1 MSYLART
8 AGSLA
13 LIVIICAMP
22 GVAER
27 AEAQASLWNNYQ
39 GSSSVQLNFVPG
51 TGGNLHYLGAT
62 VGLPGASPS
71 SSITFNQANV
81 WTVDTGSEGMLI
93 TADYLK
99 NSFGI
104 NAASFGKPSNQT
116 IAYTSSGN
124 TYTGFYQ
131 PLSVGLYNAKSST
144 SGNLAATAN
153 TQVFIATQFT
163 NGTITVNLETCGSHC
178 TGSLEQMGVGFGRGY
193 PYSGPA
199 PSPPRVDTNPLMNLT
214 SAAASVAPGYVV
226 TSTYVQLGLT
236 SAQLQNAALVKL
248 LPIAITPQTTGS
260 AWQIAATASD
270 WQTPAMTLTINNA
283 GNAATNGT
291 YYGSLLVDTGLAN
304 VELATGNS
312 TSPKLTFN
320 AASPAQS
327 SSLQI
332 YLPGASSSQGQPLA
346 YTLLYQGSCATGVF
360 TCPTPNQYQN
370 TVGLSPVYPSNSNNA
385 PNDGIDFVTSTTN
398 GSPAF
403 INTGENFLNYFN
415 IVYDP
420 VSGFFGYQVA
430 QDPTQ
435 TSNNPTLQPSI
446 ALQGSVAIP
455 SGTTI
460 ATPTLLFEQFTGIGP
475 PQAAVQLSSPGQVT
489 ISGPISSALYCSG
502 GACTAT
508 GLEISG
514 GTFVLTANNP
524 YLGGTQIDP
533 GATLGLTGTGS
544 IANSAGVTANGM
556 FDISGTSSGASIMSL
571 SGAGMVNL
579 GGQTLTLTNAA
590 GMFGGTIGGSGKLV
604 IGGGTQTLTGTNTYS
619 GGTTVTGG
627 ATLGITSDAA
637 LGNTSGSLTLN
648 SGTLLA
654 LNSLAISRS
663 IIIESGGGVIDSN
676 GFQLALN
683 GSLEVDGPFSTTGA
697 VTLPDSNAL
706 SINDD
711 FSVPTLHIGASG
723 TLRGIGRIHSLT
735 RVDGVLAPGNSPGT
749 LTFTAPVV
757 LGPGST
763 TQFDIDGTGT
773 GTGAGNY
780 SRVIVTGVGNTY
792 TAGGTLLP
800 LLRRIT
806 GSATNTYTP
815 PIGQNFLVVSAQGGL
830 VGSYATLTQPVGL
843 APGTRFDA
851 LYSPTTLDLVVTPAS
866 YGNLALAGLPET
878 SNQSAVGSALDAARP
893 LAGIAMNATQ
903 AATYGSLYLL
913 PAAAV
918 TPTLEQLA
926 PTIYGDALMVTRS
939 NWYLVSG
946 AISEQLEARRGS
958 RPGNH
963 AQIAPGP
970 DGRTIWVTG
979 LGQFG
984 NVYSNGA
991 AGYTSSS
998 GGVAAGVDVGLNQ
1011 SLLVGAAIGFTNQST
1026 SAQNSA
1032 SFTGQAFQFGL
1043 YGSLRQGI
1051 AFVEMQAGGLFSE
1064 GSAGRPLSAYGVE
1077 AKGNTNGA
1085 GGGGSVRAGV
1095 RLDAA
1100 EWQIE
1105 PSLMLAGVGLSQ
1117 GSLTETQAGP
1127 AGLSI
1132 GAASVGSVQT
1142 QVGVRAER
1150 RFAVGTDLAI
1160 VPSVQ
1165 LGWLHEYLDTD
1176 SATRASF
1183 IAAPGIPFAVQS
1195 APIGRDAA
1203 VIGVRAA
1210 LDTAGPFSVYASYVG
1225 TLNGNGNAQT
1235 VSAGLRFVW

>member
-1 MSYLART
+1 MSHLAGR

-13 LIVIICAMP
+13 LILVMCAMP
-22 GVAER
+22 GAANR

-51 TGGNLHYLGAT
+51 AGGNLHVLGAT

-71 SSITFNQANV
+71 SSITFNQTNV
-81 WTVDTGSEGMLI
+81 WTIDTGSEGMLI

-99 NSFGI
+99 SAFGI

-131 PLSVGLYNAKSST
+131 PLSVGLYNAKSGT
-144 SGNLAATAN
+144 AGNLAATAN

-163 NGTITVNLETCGSHC
+163 NGTTTVHFETCGSTC
-178 TGSLEQMGVGFGRGY
+178 TNSLEQMGVGFGRGY
-193 PYSGPA
+193 PYSSPA

-214 SAAASVAPGYVV
+214 SAAANVAPGYVV
-226 TSTYVQLGLT
+226 TSSYVQLGLT
-236 SAQLQNAALVKL
+236 SAQLQNTALVKL

-270 WQTPAMTLTINNA
+270 WQTPAMALTINNA
-283 GNAATNGT
+283 GNAAANGT

-304 VELATGNS
+304 IELATGNS

-332 YLPGASSSQGQPLA
+332 YLPGASSSGQGQPLT
-346 YTLLYQGSCATGVF
+346 YTLLYQGSCATGEF

-370 TVGLSPVYPSNSNNA
+370 TVGLSPVYPSNSSNA
-385 PNDGIDFVTSTTN
+385 PNDGIDFVSATN

-430 QDPTQ
+430 QDPAQ
-435 TSNNPTLQPSI
+435 TSNNPTLQPSL

-460 ATPTLLFEQFTGIGP
+460 STPTLLFEQFTGVGP
-475 PQAAVQLSSPGQVT
+475 PQPNVQLSSPGQVT
-489 ISGPISSALYCSG
+489 ISGPISSALYCFG

-514 GTFVLTANNP
+514 GTFILTANNP

-533 GATLGLTGTGS
+533 GAMLALSGTGS
-544 IANSAGVTANGM
+544 IANSAGVTANGT
-556 FDISGTSSGASIMSL
+556 FDISGTTSGASIMSL
-571 SGAGMVNL
+571 SGAGTVNL

-590 GMFGGTIGGSGKLV
+590 GTFAGTIGGSGKLV
-604 IGGGTQTLTGTNTYS
+604 VGGGTQTLTGTNTYS

-627 ATLGITSDAA
+627 ATLAIAADAA

-654 LNSLAISRS
+654 LSSLAISRS
-663 IIIESGGGVIDSN
+663 IIIASGGGVIDSN
-676 GFQLALN
+676 GFQVALN

-697 VTLPDSNAL
+697 VALPDGSAL

-711 FSVPTLHIGASG
+711 FSVPTLYIGANG
-723 TLRGIGRIHSLT
+723 TLRGTGRIHSPT

-749 LTFTAPVV
+749 LTFTAPLV

-780 SRVIVTGVGNTY
+780 SRVIVTGAANTY
-792 TAGGTLLP
+792 TAAGTLLP
-800 LLRRIT
+800 LLRGIT

-830 VGSYATLTQPVGL
+830 VGSYASLTQPVGL

-851 LYSPTTLDLVVTPAS
+851 LYSPTTMDLVVTPAF
-866 YGNLALAGLPET
+866 YGDLPQAGLAET
-878 SNQSAVGSALDAARP
+878 SNQAAVGSALDAGRP

-903 AATYGSLYLL
+903 AAAYGPLYVL
-913 PAAAV
+913 PAAAIA
-918 TPTLEQLA
+918 PTLEQLA

-958 RPGNH
+958 RLGNQ

-970 DGRTIWVTG
+970 DGKTIWVTS

-984 NVYSNGA
+984 NV
-991 AGYTSSS
+991 
-998 GGVAAGVDVGLNQ
+998 
-1011 SLLVGAAIGFTNQST
+1011 
-1026 SAQNSA
+1026 
-1032 SFTGQAFQFGL
+1032 
-1043 YGSLRQGI
+1043 
-1051 AFVEMQAGGLFSE
+1051 
-1064 GSAGRPLSAYGVE
+1064 
-1077 AKGNTNGA
+1077 
-1085 GGGGSVRAGV
+1085 
-1095 RLDAA
+1095 
-1100 EWQIE
+1100 
-1105 PSLMLAGVGLSQ
+1105 
-1117 GSLTETQAGP
+1117 
-1127 AGLSI
+1127 
-1132 GAASVGSVQT
+1132 
-1142 QVGVRAER
+1142 
-1150 RFAVGTDLAI
+1150 
-1160 VPSVQ
+1160 
-1165 LGWLHEYLDTD
+1165 
-1176 SATRASF
+1176 
-1183 IAAPGIPFAVQS
+1183 
-1195 APIGRDAA
+1195 
-1203 VIGVRAA
+1203 
-1210 LDTAGPFSVYASYVG
+1210 
-1225 TLNGNGNAQT
+1225 
-1235 VSAGLRFVW
+1235 